1 MFMST
6 VAPGHYWEIKARE
19 ECNTMNPR
27 KKNFAKAKDIAVTPA
42 KSSTTKAYV
51 NPAHSQ
57 IALTTITISVMLIC
71 VKG

>member
-6 VAPGHYWEIKARE
+6 VAPAHYWEIKAHE
-19 ECNTMNPR
+19 ECNTMNIYILQRPR
-27 KKNFAKAKDIAVTPA
+27 TVTPENC
-42 KSSTTKAYV
+42 STTKAYV
-51 NPAHSQ
+51 NPPHSQ

>member
-1 MFMST
+1 MQYNES
-6 VAPGHYWEIKARE
+6 E
-19 ECNTMNPR
+19 

-42 KSSTTKAYV
+42 NCSTTKAYV
-51 NPAHSQ
+51 NPAHSE